1 MGRNKLRCRGFK
13 SDIKDQN
20 IRLENA
26 DIIIITCLRHTL
38 LCKTQATKNTKYSEL
53 LWIQSYLRNVDIGE
67 ALDIYLL
74 EWMRQREVEAVDLVN
89 LVVRGRR

>member
-38 LCKTQATKNTKYSEL
+38 LYKTQATKNTKYSEL

>member
-1 MGRNKLRCRGFK
+1 MDSIL
-13 SDIKDQN
+13 
-20 IRLENA
+20 
-26 DIIIITCLRHTL
+26 T
-38 LCKTQATKNTKYSEL
+38 
-53 LWIQSYLRNVDIGE
+53 LRNVDIGE